1 MDSALLGLP
10 GGNLK
15 QLGPRSR
22 SRSRSKVSDT
32 NRKGAKNKDELAEA
46 IKLHVGDVL
55 STLENEG

>member
-10 GGNLK
+10 GGSFRQTK
-15 QLGPRSR
+15 PRSR
-22 SRSRSKVSDT
+22 SRSRPKASEA
-32 NRKGAKNKDELAEA
+32 NRNGAKDKVELAEV